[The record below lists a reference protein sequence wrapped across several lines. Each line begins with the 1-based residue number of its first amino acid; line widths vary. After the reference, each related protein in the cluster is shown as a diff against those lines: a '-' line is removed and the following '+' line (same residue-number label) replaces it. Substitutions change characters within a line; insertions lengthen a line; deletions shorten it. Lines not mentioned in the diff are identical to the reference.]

1 MSLLKL
7 FGLQQEAPGTKQ
19 EAPRTTSLE
28 TETVRK
34 ITDALDRLEPDRARY
49 IAAFA
54 YVLSRV
60 AHADLEV
67 SAEETRAMEQVIMQ
81 RAGLP
86 EAQAILVVQI
96 AKTQNLLFGGTENY
110 LVTREFERLATRE
123 QKLALLD
130 CLFAVS
136 SADESISVVEDN
148 EIRQITSELRLDH
161 SDFIAARVAYREHLA
176 VLKKPSGPGS

>member
-7 FGLQQEAPGTKQ
+7 FGFQQKEAAGTT
-19 EAPRTTSLE
+19 EVE

-34 ITDALDRLEPDRARY
+34 ITDALDRLEPERARY

-54 YVLSRV
+54 YVLGRV
-60 AHADLEV
+60 AHADLEI
-67 SAEETRAMEQVIMQ
+67 SAEETRAMERLIMQ

-123 QKLALLD
+123 QKLVLLD
-130 CLFAVS
+130 CLLAVS

-161 SDFIAARVAYREHLA
+161 SDFIAARAGYREHLA
-176 VLKKPSGPGS
+176 VLKKPSGGARTDI